1 MNLKRLL
8 TTIIGLPIVIIV
20 FLLGNEYVIGGI
32 VLIAS
37 IICMYEYFNVV
48 KKVCKPIQW
57 VGYISNIIIA
67 LATIFSTQTVIPIL
81 IYICNFAARN
91 L

>member
-1 MNLKRLL
+1 MNLKRIL

-57 VGYISNIIIA
+57 IGYISNIIINSSN
-67 LATIFSTQTVIPIL
+67 TFITFFTS
-81 IYICNFAARN
+81 N
-91 L
+91 LQQYENKF